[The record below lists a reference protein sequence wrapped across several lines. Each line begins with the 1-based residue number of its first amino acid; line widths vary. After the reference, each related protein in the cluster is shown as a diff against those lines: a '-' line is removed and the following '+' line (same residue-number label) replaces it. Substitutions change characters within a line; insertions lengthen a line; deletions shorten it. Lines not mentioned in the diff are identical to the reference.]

1 MQVTTAQQLCS
12 SPGRLQRLEERLKPL
27 AGFRSLPRSRKLA
40 MTTLTNHEAYSSMA
54 EPTTS
59 PSTSTSESKRKADDS
74 SSSLLVDSIAAPITS
89 PPPSDI
95 VASKRRKMDDSFG
108 KTRLSSS
115 LEPGPSTGDGSTKVE
130 GSVPADPEQD
140 NGEEDEEKESTPKL
154 KPRKKKEVKKQ
165 LVDWDDIKEWK
176 EGDDPLGRFP
186 AEVLVRLH
194 LASLRLQISM
204 LIM

>member
-12 SPGRLQRLEERLKPL
+12 SPGCLQRLEERLKPL

-59 PSTSTSESKRKADDS
+59 PSTSTSESKRT
-74 SSSLLVDSIAAPITS
+74 SSLLVGSIAAPITS

-95 VASKRRKMDDSFG
+95 VAGKRRKMDDSFG